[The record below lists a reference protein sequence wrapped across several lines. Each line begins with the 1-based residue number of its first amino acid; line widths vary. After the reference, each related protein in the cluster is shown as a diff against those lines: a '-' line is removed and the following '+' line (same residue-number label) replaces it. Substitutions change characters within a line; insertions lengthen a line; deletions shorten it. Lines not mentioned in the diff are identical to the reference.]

1 MNQHVTKVFKPKEN
15 IMNVSKEVFLEELEA
30 VKHCIE
36 MTNDKIGHDTTR
48 DRIVA
53 VLNERI
59 SQLEV
64 EVDATIAAKEF
75 AADAT
80 MDVA

>member
-1 MNQHVTKVFKPKEN
+1 
-15 IMNVSKEVFLEELEA
+15 MNVSKENFLEELEA

-36 MTNDKIGHDTTR
+36 MTNDKIGHDRTR
-48 DRIVA
+48 DKIVE
-53 VLNERI
+53 VLNQRI
-59 SQLEV
+59 QELES

-75 AADAT
+75 GADAT

>member
-1 MNQHVTKVFKPKEN
+1 MKVG
-15 IMNVSKEVFLEELEA
+15 KEVLLEELEA

-36 MTNDKIGHDTTR
+36 MTNDRIGHDKTR

-59 SQLEV
+59 AELEA

-75 AADAT
+75 GNDAT

>member
-1 MNQHVTKVFKPKEN
+1 
-15 IMNVSKEVFLEELEA
+15 MNVSKELFLEELEA

-59 SQLEV
+59 QQLEA
-64 EVDATIAAKEF
+64 EVDATIAAQEF
-75 AADAT
+75 GSDMS

>member
-1 MNQHVTKVFKPKEN
+1 MKVG
-15 IMNVSKEVFLEELEA
+15 KEVLLEELEA

-36 MTNDKIGHDTTR
+36 MTNDRIGHDKTR

-59 SQLEV
+59 AELEA

-75 AADAT
+75 SNDAT